1 MPCTPFFLVSSSSSS
16 LELSSSCELLLS
28 SSTGWFLLPPPLLTG
43 FASSSLSSLSLS
55 GCASLHHGLVP
66 PASTSPH
73 RLRLLLTLLAL
84 TVRVRLPPPRAGSS
98 CLHLSSPA
106 SPPPHSPRSHC
117 QGAPPSTTGWFL
129 LPPPL
134 LTGFASSSLSSLSL
148 SGCASL

>member
-55 GCASLHHGLVP
+55 GCASLH
-66 PASTSPH
+66 
-73 RLRLLLTLLAL
+73 RLF
-84 TVRVRLPPPRAGSS
+84 SS
-98 CLHLSSPA
+98 CFHLSSPA

-117 QGAPPSTTGWFL
+117 QGAPPST
-129 LPPPL
+129 
-134 LTGFASSSLSSLSL
+134 ASSPP
-148 SGCASL
+148 ASP